1 MNKIQTLNAFWNSF
15 GLKAYDETSVPEYI
29 TDDQDNK
36 VKLEPPYIT
45 YEVSSDNFGNTLMQ
59 SASIWYRSSS
69 WEEISLKEQEIAE
82 YITRGGRTLAY
93 DGGAMWLQMGSPW
106 AQRMAEPSDD
116 MVRRIVLSVL
126 VEFLD

>member
-29 TDDQDNK
+29 TDDQGNK

-69 WEEISLKEQEIAE
+69 WEEITAKEQEIAE

>member
-29 TDDQDNK
+29 TDDQGNK

-93 DGGAMWLQMGSPW
+93 DGGAMWLQMGTPW

>member
-1 MNKIQTLNAFWNSF
+1 MNKIQTLHSFWSGF
-15 GLKAYDETSVPEYI
+15 GLKAYDETSVPDETEY
-29 TDDQDNK
+29 
-36 VKLEPPYIT
+36 PFIT

-69 WEEISLKEQEIAE
+69 WADITLKEQEIAD

-93 DGGAMWLQMGSPW
+93 DGGAMWLQMGTPW
-106 AQRMAEPSDD
+106 AQRMSEPSDE
-116 MVRRIVLSVL
+116 MVRRIVLSIV